1 VAVITGEGT
10 GENGLVISFDELRQL
25 GRDFVSSNPNT
36 LQERIDGVKPED
48 MATIVYTSGTT
59 GPPKGA
65 VLTHGNF
72 AWTLQ
77 SIGSVLPFQ
86 DGTERVLSYL
96 PLSHIFERLTSD
108 WGGIHNG
115 VEVWFNEDIT
125 KLKDNL
131 EECRPTFFIGV
142 PRVYEK
148 FYMGLQ
154 KVIETHPKKDLIKK
168 AIAAATEKVELVQA
182 GKPVPM
188 GLRLK
193 TALFDR
199 LVISKL
205 RHGLGMDNVRF
216 AITGAAPINDEILKF
231 LFALGINVL
240 EGYGQTEDNAPTS
253 VNPPHKP
260 KIGTVGLPIP
270 GLEVKIAEDGE
281 ILVKGPNVFKGYFK
295 NEEATKETMSDDGYL
310 MTGDIGEFDNEGYLK
325 ITDRKKDLIITAGGK
340 NISPQEI
347 EGKLKFAPLVSQAVV
362 IGDRRPFLT
371 ALITLDPEIA
381 PAWAKEQGI
390 DFTDVTEL
398 ADNEKVQAAVE
409 KIVEEVNSGL
419 AKVETIK
426 KWTVLPRDFTQEAE
440 EITPTLKVKRKTI
453 NEKYGDLI
461 ERMYS

>member
-1 VAVITGEGT
+1 
-10 GENGLVISFDELRQL
+10 
-25 GRDFVSSNPNT
+25 
-36 LQERIDGVKPED
+36 
-48 MATIVYTSGTT
+48 
-59 GPPKGA
+59 
-65 VLTHGNF
+65 
-72 AWTLQ
+72 
-77 SIGSVLPFQ
+77 
-86 DGTERVLSYL
+86 
-96 PLSHIFERLTSD
+96 
-108 WGGIHNG
+108 
-115 VEVWFNEDIT
+115 
-125 KLKDNL
+125 
-131 EECRPTFFIGV
+131 
-142 PRVYEK
+142 
-148 FYMGLQ
+148 
-154 KVIETHPKKDLIKK
+154 
-168 AIAAATEKVELVQA
+168 
-182 GKPVPM
+182 
-188 GLRLK
+188 
-193 TALFDR
+193 
-199 LVISKL
+199 
-205 RHGLGMDNVRF
+205 MDNVRF

-426 KWTVLPRDFTQEAE
+426 KWTILPRDFTQEAE